1 MKPTTIHL
9 VFENCDWVE
18 IPAVF
23 VKQLCIN
30 SVQGS
35 SVWYSDCNSK
45 EGHYCESQ
53 YTSDLLIRL
62 DYKKCLQEVKTTRN
76 GDSLKRLFKYN
87 DITYIDLSFE
97 DESLNKSFGVV
108 WSEKDEYNNAYQ
120 SSSFEDDENIL
131 VIKVKKG

>member
-1 MKPTTIHL
+1 MKPTNIHL

-23 VKQLCIN
+23 IKQLCIN
-30 SVQGS
+30 AVQS
-35 SVWYSDCNSK
+35 SFVWYSDCNSK

-62 DYKKCLQEVKTTRN
+62 DYEKCLQEVKTTCY
-76 GDSLKRLFKYN
+76 GDSLERLFKYN
-87 DITYIDLSFE
+87 DITYIGLSFE
-97 DESLNKSFGVV
+97 DESFNKSFGVV

-120 SSSFEDDENIL
+120 SSSFEDGNIL
-131 VIKVKKG
+131 AIKIKNI